1 MIENTNAQTAQT
13 SNEATPEQVVPSLAR
28 GTAPALGKFDVNGN
42 ANTNENKDIK
52 ETKEP
57 KVTQEPQE
65 PVANEQ
71 EPENVSLEQEDD
83 NIDGDKYVETPIQE
97 VNELVAELKKRH
109 IPYARANL
117 LLNDAFSKVDAS
129 KLDKKAFEEVFGKEH
144 SSVLYAY
151 AKVAVA
157 AIKSNREAN
166 AKELDSLAGG
176 SWKNLV
182 SKAQKMFTKEELKEY
197 AELVNA
203 GGAARKLAIR
213 EMIAKTS
220 KKEDNKLL
228 LTGDNVASTDEEA
241 LSKME
246 YHKQMNA
253 IYDKYTRA
261 GMLTEE
267 GRMKMK
273 QLDARRAASIRAGI
287 N

>member
-1 MIENTNAQTAQT
+1 MENEQNTVASTDAGS
-13 SNEATPEQVVPSLAR
+13 SNEQVVPSLAR
-28 GTAPALGKFDVNGN
+28 GTAPALGKIDVNGTDN
-42 ANTNENKDIK
+42 KESKENKESK
-52 ETKEP
+52 P
-57 KVTQEPQE
+57 TQEAQE
-65 PVANEQ
+65 PVSKEQ
-71 EPENVSLEQEDD
+71 EKEPENVPLEQEDD
-83 NIDGDKYVETPIQE
+83 ENIDGDKYVETPIPE

-109 IPYARANL
+109 IPYARANI
-117 LLNDAFSKVDAS
+117 LLNEAFSKVDAS
-129 KLDKKAFEEVFGKEH
+129 KLDRKAFDEVFGKEH

-157 AIKSNREAN
+157 AIKSSREAN
-166 AKELDSLAGG
+166 AKELDALAGG
-176 SWKNLV
+176 SWSNLV
-182 SKAQKMFTKEELKEY
+182 SKAQKMFTKAELKEY

-213 EMIAKTS
+213 EMLAKTGNKS
-220 KKEDNKLL
+220 ENKLL

-267 GRMKMK
+267 GRLKMK

>member
-1 MIENTNAQTAQT
+1 MENEQNTVASTDAGS
-13 SNEATPEQVVPSLAR
+13 SNEQVVPSLAR
-28 GTAPALGKFDVNGN
+28 GTAPALGKIDVNGTDN
-42 ANTNENKDIK
+42 KENKENK
-52 ETKEP
+52 P
-57 KVTQEPQE
+57 TQEAQE
-65 PVANEQ
+65 PVSKEQ
-71 EPENVSLEQEDD
+71 EKEPENASLEQEDD
-83 NIDGDKYVETPIQE
+83 ENIDGDKYVETPIPE

-109 IPYARANL
+109 IPYARANV
-117 LLNDAFSKVDAS
+117 LLNEAFSKVDAS
-129 KLDKKAFEEVFGKEH
+129 KLDRKAFDEVFGKEH

-157 AIKSNREAN
+157 AIKSSREAN
-166 AKELDSLAGG
+166 AKELDALAGG
-176 SWKNLV
+176 SWSNLV
-182 SKAQKMFTKEELKEY
+182 SKAQKMFTKAELKEY
-197 AELVNA
+197 AELINA

-213 EMIAKTS
+213 EMLAKTGNKS
-220 KKEDNKLL
+220 ENKLL

-267 GRMKMK
+267 GRLKMK

>member
-1 MIENTNAQTAQT
+1 MENEQNTVASTDAGS
-13 SNEATPEQVVPSLAR
+13 SNEQVVPSLAR
-28 GTAPALGKFDVNGN
+28 GTAPALGKIDVNGSDN
-42 ANTNENKDIK
+42 KENKENK
-52 ETKEP
+52 ESKP
-57 KVTQEPQE
+57 TQEAQE
-65 PVANEQ
+65 PVAKKQEK

-83 NIDGDKYVETPIQE
+83 ENIDGDKYVETPIPE

-109 IPYARANL
+109 IPYARANV
-117 LLNDAFSKVDAS
+117 LLNEAFSKVDAS
-129 KLDKKAFEEVFGKEH
+129 KLDRKAFDEVFGKEH

-157 AIKSNREAN
+157 AIKSSREAN
-166 AKELDSLAGG
+166 AKELDALAGG
-176 SWKNLV
+176 SWSNLV
-182 SKAQKMFTKEELKEY
+182 SKAQKMFTKAELKEY
-197 AELVNA
+197 AELINA

-213 EMIAKTS
+213 EMLAKTGS
-220 KKEDNKLL
+220 KSENKLL

-267 GRMKMK
+267 GRLKMK